1 MPTLVSFP
9 LLLLRSPYQSQICT
23 SRESM
28 RQTNRLSVSFQSP
41 LVLLNS
47 PPIRSPLNA
56 RKVKSIDLILSKQ
69 SDNTLRTI
77 LHAWKKA
84 NRTSQTS
91 RRKSVQTREAETRF
105 VRRCCYC
112 LYSHH
117 PAFVL
122 VITATATRGCSAIAS
137 SFFFLNIA
145 SVPGFKIFC
154 KRRYVRQSHHPGVV
168 AAIHN
173 VPIVRPRQS
182 CYNLTRVRF
191 SQ

>member
-56 RKVKSIDLILSKQ
+56 RKVKSIDLILSNQ
-69 SDNTLRTI
+69 SDNTL
-77 LHAWKKA
+77 LNHPPCLEEA
-84 NRTSQTS
+84 NRISQTS

-105 VRRCCYC
+105 VLCCCYC
-112 LYSHH
+112 LYYHH
-117 PAFVL
+117 PRF
-122 VITATATRGCSAIAS
+122 CSCYYYYRYPWMFPRLRHPS
-137 SFFFLNIA
+137 SF
-145 SVPGFKIFC
+145 SK
-154 KRRYVRQSHHPGVV
+154 HPF
-168 AAIHN
+168 
-173 VPIVRPRQS
+173 RPR
-182 CYNLTRVRF
+182 F
-191 SQ
+191 